1 MPAPVL
7 VVHQE
12 AEICSQML
20 GALRAAGCEAAGFHR
35 PMTALNAIESGS
47 HARVLVT
54 QVDFGA
60 GTLNGDA
67 LARMLRLKRPK
78 IKVIYVDHSE
88 NQRHITVGGPFLP
101 HPVDLNLLVETVR
114 HLLTSIG

>member
-12 AEICSQML
+12 TEICSQML
-20 GALRAAGCEAAGFHR
+20 RALRAAGCEAAGFR
-35 PMTALNAIESGS
+35 IPMTALNAIEIGS
-47 HARVLVT
+47 RARVLVT

-67 LARMLRLKRPK
+67 LARMLRLKRPN
-78 IKVIYVDHSE
+78 IKVIYVDRSQ
-88 NQRHITVGGPFLP
+88 NQRYVTVGGLFLP

-114 HLLTSIG
+114 RLLAARG

>member
-12 AEICSQML
+12 TEIFSQML
-20 GALRAAGCEAAGFHR
+20 GALRAAGCEAAGFYS
-35 PMTALNAIESGS
+35 PTTALNAIESS
-47 HARVLVT
+47 SRARVLVT

-67 LARMLRLKRPK
+67 LARMLRLKRPNIK
-78 IKVIYVDHSE
+78 IVYVDRAE
-88 NQRHITVGGPFLP
+88 NQRHITVGGLFISY
-101 HPVDLNLLVETVR
+101 PVDVDVLAETVR
-114 HLLTSIG
+114 RLLTSSG